1 MKIEIKFKG
10 KKYNIDLNKPID
22 LSIELV
28 PGEQGANCF
37 YAPWFDATPVRSGDF
52 IGSTQEGGPVNFKNV
67 KINPHGNGTHTEC
80 VGHISKELININE
93 VLKKYHFITQL
104 ISIYPE
110 QRENGDRVIT
120 KKQVEE
126 LITSKDLESVII
138 RTLPN
143 HKDKKTRNYSG
154 TNPPYFESEAL
165 HYLIHMGIEHLLTD
179 LPSVD
184 REQDDGRLEAHK
196 AFWEYPATINK
207 SRTITELVYVPEEI
221 DDGYYLLNLQIVS
234 FALDACPSKPI
245 IFNLENID

>member
-1 MKIEIKFKG
+1 MNIEIKFKG

-22 LSIELV
+22 LSIHLV
-28 PGEQGANCF
+28 PGEQGVNCF
-37 YAPWFDATPVRSGDF
+37 YAPRFEAIPVSSGDF

-80 VGHISKELININE
+80 VGHISLETININD
-93 VLKKYHFITQL
+93 VLKKYHFISRL

-110 QRENGDRVIT
+110 KLENGDRVIT
-120 KKQVEE
+120 KKQIEE
-126 LITSKDLESVII
+126 LITANDTETLII

-143 HKDKKTRNYSG
+143 HEDKKARNYSG

-165 HYLIHMGIEHLLTD
+165 FYLINNGVEHILTD

-184 REQDDGRLEAHK
+184 REQDEGQLKAHK
-196 AFWEYPATINK
+196 AFWEYPATLNK
-207 SRTITELVYVPEEI
+207 NRTITELVYIPEEI
-221 DDGYYLLNLQIVS
+221 VDGYYWLNLQIVS

-245 IFNLENID
+245 IFKLEEVE